1 MNAPPIGPIKTE
13 YGYHVVKL
21 GSSEDNNR
29 QLDKVQIKNKIKRG
43 SYGVLK
49 NQMDKFSL
57 MLRAK
62 YNARLDTLSIIDLW
76 NKIEVETNYKREP
89 FSKLNDINFKHTLGY
104 LNNEQLSLDWFIDKS
119 FQYAEINATTNRF
132 SHGLLLNFES
142 ILDRT
147 LINLWAID
155 SKIINEENLNY
166 KINAIRNNFL
176 MKRYI
181 HLKKKREPILTK
193 EAILNQAALL
203 HDININE
210 NFFNNN

>member
-1 MNAPPIGPIKTE
+1 
-13 YGYHVVKL
+13 
-21 GSSEDNNR
+21 
-29 QLDKVQIKNKIKRG
+29 
-43 SYGVLK
+43 
-49 NQMDKFSL
+49 MDKFSL